1 MNKIKR
7 IIVFIIFM
15 VIIVANTLTVKAV
28 ESFKT
33 NLVTNNEDIKK
44 GEEVEVTLSFEN
56 FQDINKGLN
65 AYKATLEY
73 DSNVFEKVTIN
84 DFDIMKTIMSL

>member
-44 GEEVEVTLSFEN
+44 
-56 FQDINKGLN
+56 
-65 AYKATLEY
+65 
-73 DSNVFEKVTIN
+73 EK
-84 DFDIMKTIMSL
+84 K